1 MHFALHLPHNLLG
14 FRCLADRANLD
25 NGGLVMSATTMEHSL
40 TIAELKADHEVSVYL
55 TRSTEYLGNLGFTE
69 HGLRHAGIVS
79 ALAYKVLQEL
89 DYPPRDC
96 ELAAI
101 AGYLHDIANMIN
113 RYNHGGSGAIMA
125 FNILTRMKMPPEE
138 VALVISA
145 IGNHE
150 EERGNAVNHVAA
162 ALILADK
169 SDVHRARVTN
179 RDFAKFEIH
188 DRVNYAAES
197 SKLLIDLS
205 SRTITL
211 AVTIDTKICPVME
224 YFEIFLL
231 RMVMCRRAAEFLN
244 CRFKLVIND
253 YDLL

>member
-1 MHFALHLPHNLLG
+1 
-14 FRCLADRANLD
+14 
-25 NGGLVMSATTMEHSL
+25 MSQTV
-40 TIAELKADHEVSVYL
+40 TIAQLKVDHEVQVYL
-55 TRSTEYLGNLGFTE
+55 TRSTEYLGHLGFTE

-89 DYPPRDC
+89 EYPARDC
-96 ELAAI
+96 EIAAI

-113 RYNHGGSGAIMA
+113 RFNHGGFGAVMA
-125 FNILTRMKMPPEE
+125 FDILTRMQMPPEE
-138 VALVISA
+138 IALVISA

-150 EERGNAVNHVAA
+150 EERGNAVNQVAA

-197 SKLLIDLS
+197 SKLLVDKT

-231 RMVMCRRAAEFLN
+231 RMVMCRRAAEFLD
-244 CRFKLVIND
+244 CSFKLVIND
-253 YDLL
+253 YELL

>member
-1 MHFALHLPHNLLG
+1 
-14 FRCLADRANLD
+14 
-25 NGGLVMSATTMEHSL
+25 MSIATIEQVV
-40 TIAELKADHEVSVYL
+40 TIAQLKADHEVNVYL
-55 TRSTEYLGNLGFTE
+55 TRSTQYLGSLGFTE

-89 DYPPRDC
+89 EYPARDC

-125 FNILTRMKMPPEE
+125 FHILTRMRMPPEE
-138 VALVISA
+138 IALVISA

-150 EERGNAVNHVAA
+150 EERGNAVNQVAA

-197 SKLLIDLS
+197 SKLLVDKS

-244 CRFKLVIND
+244 CSFKLVIND
-253 YDLL
+253 YELL